1 MTDTRPWS
9 RNDRIAKLSGL
20 LLAPPCNMEHC
31 EQCDAYR
38 QELAELLRAREARMV
53 ARSAELGRLTKSKL
67 AVMHSANSGLLSAVE
82 YIKWKH
88 EELVNA
94 VLEDE
99 GLL

>member
-20 LLAPPCNMEHC
+20 LAPPCNTEHC
-31 EQCDAYR
+31 EQCGAYR
-38 QELAELLRAREARMV
+38 QELAELLRARETRMV
-53 ARSAELGRLTKSKL
+53 ARSAELGRKGKPEL
-67 AVMHSANSGLLSAVE
+67 AVMHSANTGLLSVSE
-82 YIKWKH
+82 YVKWKH